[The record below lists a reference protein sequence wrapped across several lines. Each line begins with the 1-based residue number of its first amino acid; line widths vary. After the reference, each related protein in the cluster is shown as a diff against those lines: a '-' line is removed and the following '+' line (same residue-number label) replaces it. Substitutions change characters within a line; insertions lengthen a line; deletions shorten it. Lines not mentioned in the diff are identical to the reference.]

1 MRLIPR
7 PGDTAIL
14 RLCTLS
20 SLAFLATACVGDH
33 QAQTG
38 QGDASQTIAAIPR
51 HATYDCGDGERIVIE
66 RAGNAVRLTDADGES
81 YDLPASPPSQAS
93 RFGEGGLALVV
104 EGGEA
109 LWMKAGKQPATCRR

>member
-1 MRLIPR
+1 MRLIPTL
-7 PGDTAIL
+7 GESFVL
-14 RLCTLS
+14 RAMLLS
-20 SLAFLATACVGDH
+20 SLAILATACVGDP

-38 QGDASQTIAAIPR
+38 HGETSQTIAAIPR
-51 HATYDCGDGERIVIE
+51 QATYDCGEGHRIVIE
-66 RAGNAVRLTDADGES
+66 RAGNAVRLTDVDGES

-104 EGGEA
+104 ESGEA

>member
-14 RLCTLS
+14 RLCMLS
-20 SLAFLATACVGDH
+20 SLAFLATACVGDQ

-51 HATYDCGDGERIVIE
+51 HATYDCGDGDRIVIE